1 VGTGAL
7 ARPSRAQLGSLP
19 DSSEQPVLFVRAQPR
34 LVFYEPRCSGGDGA
48 RPRPSE
54 PSSAAACGHSDSWFA
69 VAKTMTDNAANPVP
83 TGVRAIAALF
93 ALCAIYLAIAGTV
106 MLLRPGAIPMS
117 AGAPLLFG
125 LELSG
130 PYMFL
135 LMAIVGGGVAWG
147 LVELNNIVRHA
158 AALIAIAGIVMLVPS
173 VSAATVMVQPK
184 ALAFGG
190 LGIIVRVMVAW
201 YLSRREVADRFK
213 APPGTK

>member
-1 VGTGAL
+1 
-7 ARPSRAQLGSLP
+7 
-19 DSSEQPVLFVRAQPR
+19 
-34 LVFYEPRCSGGDGA
+34 
-48 RPRPSE
+48 
-54 PSSAAACGHSDSWFA
+54 
-69 VAKTMTDNAANPVP
+69 MTHNPANPVP

-93 ALCAIYLAIAGTV
+93 ALCGIYLGIAGAL
-106 MLLRPGAIPMS
+106 MLVRPGAISMS

-125 LELSG
+125 LELAG

-135 LMAIVGGGVAWG
+135 LMAVVAGGVAWG

-158 AALIAIAGIVMLVPS
+158 ALLIAIAGIVMLVPS

-201 YLSRREVADRFK
+201 YLSRGEIADRFK
-213 APPGTK
+213 APPRTT